1 MRATIPEHERWF
13 RSFSSRAEAR
23 TRLFCFPHAGGGP
36 GLFRN
41 WGNALPGSTEVL
53 GATLPG
59 HDERMM
65 EKSFCEWPA
74 LLDALCDAIA
84 PCLSEPFAFFGHSF
98 GARLA
103 FELTRR
109 LEARNGPLPTLLMV
123 SACRCP
129 HIACPQPLIHDL
141 PEAQFYERVRE
152 FCGAPAGVFEN
163 RKLTRLFEPALRAD
177 VKLCE
182 SWPAT
187 GGTIRTPIAAL
198 SGAQDP
204 IDPPESMHEWGR
216 YTESPFVFR
225 RFAGDHFF
233 LRRNE
238 AEVLRFVA
246 ALIAPPKGEAQ
257 CASKKR
263 TELRAT
269 TTM

>member
-109 LEARNGPLPTLLMV
+109 LEARNVPLP
-123 SACRCP
+123 AYR
-129 HIACPQPLIHDL
+129 L
-141 PEAQFYERVRE
+141 PPAVDPRPARGAVLRTRARV
-152 FCGAPAGVFEN
+152 
-163 RKLTRLFEPALRAD
+163 
-177 VKLCE
+177 
-182 SWPAT
+182 
-187 GGTIRTPIAAL
+187 
-198 SGAQDP
+198 
-204 IDPPESMHEWGR
+204 
-216 YTESPFVFR
+216 
-225 RFAGDHFF
+225 
-233 LRRNE
+233 LRRTSRGFREQE
-238 AEVLRFVA
+238 ADEAVRAGIARRREAVRVMAGHWRDDPHADRRPQRSAGPHRSARVDARMGTLYRVTVRVPEVCRGPFFP
-246 ALIAPPKGEAQ
+246 APQ
-257 CASKKR
+257 
-263 TELRAT
+263 
-269 TTM
+269 